1 MLVSVFLG
9 RWLGHEIGTRDQNLE
24 RFASQREFRGSK
36 TGPFCSRRVNELDLA
51 KVELSC
57 SGVGRPRM
65 DTSAQ
70 ESLRGHPCPAGVI

>member
-1 MLVSVFLG
+1 MSGSLAGSVTKSVPGTRIWNVSQVSVSLG
-9 RWLGHEIGTRDQNLE
+9 GP
-24 RFASQREFRGSK
+24 K

-70 ESLRGHPCPAGVI
+70 ESLRGHPCHAGVI